1 MKAINLPNEK
11 INVFIKNKRLHFN
24 IKHKMLQIIQQDF
37 DCSIY
42 QIESTDYFKGYFLS
56 TPETRHLCC
65 DLTFTGHNL
74 EHGLKQAL
82 SRSLAQLKY
91 HQLLSSEENQTTLL
105 LPSSASLAFPIREA
119 LQESFGWNRY
129 NTFFSLESPL
139 PLTKQLWIVDQGKDA
154 NFLSSF
160 DSTIKNSGDSIEQM
174 VFLTFGTKQYLEAL
188 KEKALKW
195 NQERAKKIEIKI
207 FFFEGVFDYTE
218 DPISQEMIFSKD
230 QANLAPEYVD
240 AHYYSEIY
248 AIEKDAIGSL
258 EQRVFTPMLHLQNQ
272 KRYWNT
278 LIEKAQ
284 NGFTYNEAVK
294 QKYPFID
301 GSAFGDISLEEK
313 ATEQVNKIEKLL

>member
-91 HQLLSSEENQTTLL
+91 YEILSPEENQTTLL
-105 LPSSASLAFPIREA
+105 LPTSSSLAFPIREA

-129 NTFFSLESPL
+129 NTFFSLESTPT
-139 PLTKQLWIVDQGKDA
+139 LTKQLWIVDQGKDA
-154 NFLSSF
+154 NSLSTL
-160 DSTIKNSGDSIEQM
+160 DSTIQNFEEDIEEM
-174 VFLTFGTKQYLEAL
+174 VFIVFGTKQYLEAL
-188 KEKALKW
+188 KERSLQW
-195 NQERAKKIEIKI
+195 NQEKAKKIEIKI
-207 FFFEGVFDYTE
+207 FFFEGVFEYTE
-218 DPISQEMIFSKD
+218 DHISQEMIFSKD

-248 AIEKDAIGSL
+248 AIDKDAIGSL

-278 LIEKAQ
+278 LIEKAK

-313 ATEQVNKIEKLL
+313 ATEQINKIEKLL